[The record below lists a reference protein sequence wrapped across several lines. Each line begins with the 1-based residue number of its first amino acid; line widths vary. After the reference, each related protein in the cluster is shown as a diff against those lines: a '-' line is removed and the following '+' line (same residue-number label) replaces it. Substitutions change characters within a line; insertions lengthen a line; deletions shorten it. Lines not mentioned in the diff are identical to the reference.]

1 MKKLFTNYN
10 FEFNKNEIRLLTSF
24 CKQTLKQTENDNRFF
39 SENKAFSSILNKL
52 NSGES
57 PIKLTKDERTRLVHQ
72 LKNNTDY
79 LNKKVKKSW
88 FIQKWLY
95 KSLYNQYEVLLVTHF
110 KD

>member
-39 SENKAFSSILNKL
+39 SETKALNSVLSKL
-52 NSGES
+52 NSGEGT
-57 PIKLTKDERTRLVHQ
+57 IKLTKDERTRLVHQ

-79 LNKKVKKSW
+79 LNKKIKKSW
-88 FIQKWLY
+88 FFNKWLY
-95 KSLYNQYEVLLVTHF
+95 KSLYNQYEDLLETHF